1 MELVMCNL
9 LHTVVRKSVSNRQ
22 RAQRSEYRFNNKG
35 VRQMWIPQMQ
45 DARLWWP
52 AIYIPFGRKR
62 ENVTAR
68 QSVHFALNWRRSM
81 GIGVEGVVIMNC
93 ALFRRPLA
101 DGWDFG
107 ERIWSMIRMLY
118 VSSLQFIKTNVQCL
132 YLIHLIRCTTRPI
145 HQHSTQFYVWDV
157 KIQGQCNGQVDDE
170 TDENWWRICAK
181 TDDGMELTVR
191 YGLVCVGFAE
201 HIFFGSLLSSDTNAG
216 CKHWNGNV
224 HGLGRWISDL
234 IRFICTD
241 DDRGETLMDFLSRS
255 MNYAYLING
264 KVSMNNNPLLWHA
277 HILLFL
283 SCSNNGYW
291 AIVATLRDCEL
302 WRSIERIDDANRKLL
317 LCTERS

>member
-1 MELVMCNL
+1 MNTPNARRTPLMASHLYSVRQKERKCHGPSECPFCTELAKKCGDRGGGGGHNELCSFQTPVSRWMGFWWANMVNDSY
-9 LHTVVRKSVSNRQ
+9 VVRQ
-22 RAQRSEYRFNNKG
+22 F
-35 VRQMWIPQMQ
+35 I
-45 DARLWWP
+45 
-52 AIYIPFGRKR
+52 AIYQNK
-62 ENVTAR
+62 
-68 QSVHFALNWRRSM
+68 
-81 GIGVEGVVIMNC
+81 C
-93 ALFRRPLA
+93 AMSTP
-101 DGWDFG
+101 
-107 ERIWSMIRMLY
+107 
-118 VSSLQFIKTNVQCL
+118 
-132 YLIHLIRCTTRPI
+132 IHLIRCTTRPI